1 VLPKLFA
8 AKVGILYQ
16 KTTDFMQSLLVVLIL
31 STFFAIVLLNLYFR
45 VKVLRHYRKL
55 RDSNVQFDPT
65 HLLNHER
72 LRAEVLPKYPEH
84 ADDMMAFAKHIQ
96 FSLWCASAL
105 IILITAFAAVYMFIK

>member
-1 VLPKLFA
+1 MQAFLSALILGTFA
-8 AKVGILYQ
+8 A
-16 KTTDFMQSLLVVLIL
+16 
-31 STFFAIVLLNLYFR
+31 IVFLNLYFR
-45 VKVLRHYRKL
+45 IKVLHHYRKL
-55 RDSNVQFDPT
+55 RDSNVEFDPT

-105 IILITAFAAVYMFIK
+105 IVLISAFAAVYMFIK

>member
-1 VLPKLFA
+1 MQAFLSALILGTFA
-8 AKVGILYQ
+8 A
-16 KTTDFMQSLLVVLIL
+16 
-31 STFFAIVLLNLYFR
+31 IVFLNLYFR
-45 VKVLRHYRKL
+45 IKVLHHYRKL
-55 RDSNVQFDPT
+55 RDSNVAFDPT

-105 IILITAFAAVYMFIK
+105 IVLITAFAAVYMFIK